1 MKHFRNI
8 GILAI
13 AAFSFIYTEKI
24 ANLTL
29 ENSEIYQKIKSE
41 EQDYNESFVNAE
53 IVDNY
58 ITPGLN
64 GKVVNVKNSFYN
76 MKDLNAFNSY
86 YLIFDTSY
94 PEVTLENNKDKIV
107 NKGNRY
113 KKSVSFVIEYNENI
127 INYFKENNIDGSILV
142 NINNFNK
149 NEKMEQINNDVSK
162 YKDLESLIN
171 KYSNN
176 THICYVSSKN
186 EELCRKNQKYLVKTD
201 KILNKNTFI
210 TLKNSIEAGDIYYVE
225 KNADV
230 KNIKV
235 LINSIIYKD
244 LDIISLSK
252 MLSEERD

>member
-1 MKHFRNI
+1 
-8 GILAI
+8 
-13 AAFSFIYTEKI
+13 
-24 ANLTL
+24 
-29 ENSEIYQKIKSE
+29 
-41 EQDYNESFVNAE
+41 
-53 IVDNY
+53 
-58 ITPGLN
+58 
-64 GKVVNVKNSFYN
+64 
-76 MKDLNAFNSY
+76 
-86 YLIFDTSY
+86 
-94 PEVTLENNKDKIV
+94 
-107 NKGNRY
+107 
-113 KKSVSFVIEYNENI
+113 
-127 INYFKENNIDGSILV
+127 
-142 NINNFNK
+142 
-149 NEKMEQINNDVSK
+149 MEQINNDVSK

-201 KILNKNTFI
+201 KILKNNTFI

-230 KNIKV
+230 KNIKI